1 MLIQPICACIAL
13 GAEDAC
19 RQHLREEQYE
29 RWKAMSNASTTVDEK
44 PKQSAAMQEA
54 LASAR
59 QSFEMGSQ
67 RTSFDKAPL
76 RSSLDISRSRRSS
89 SEFPRSASR
98 QTLVDEKRPQSRSG
112 SLNQPRLSLEVA
124 PVVTR
129 PPALQRLSFD
139 SATDRFLQL
148 GVRPLLP
155 VRRRSD
161 YISGR
166 RLSIVQQGIEREYP
180 AHSTE
185 FESKDPLQRSRS
197 LR

>member
-19 RQHLREEQYE
+19 RQHLREEQFE
-29 RWKAMSNASTTVDEK
+29 RWKAMSNASTTADEK
-44 PKQSAAMQEA
+44 PRQSAAMQEA

-67 RTSFDKAPL
+67 RTSFDKAAL
-76 RSSLDISRSRRSS
+76 RSSLDIPRSRRSS
-89 SEFPRSASR
+89 SEFPRAASR
-98 QTLVDEKRPQSRSG
+98 QTLVDEERPPSRSS
-112 SLNQPRLSLEVA
+112 SLNQPRLSLDLA
-124 PVVTR
+124 TTVTR
-129 PPALQRLSFD
+129 SPASQRLSFD
-139 SATDRFLQL
+139 SATDRVRQL
-148 GVRPLLP
+148 GIRPLLP

-166 RLSIVQQGIEREYP
+166 RLSVVQQGIEREYP
-180 AHSTE
+180 AHLTQL
-185 FESKDPLQRSRS
+185 ESKDPLQRSRS